1 MKITEVETVLLD
13 EFPNLVYVRVH
24 TDEGIVGLGETF
36 FTAEA
41 VASWMHSMAAP
52 YLLGKDPLRIEQ
64 HWLGLNGFIG
74 FNSTGV
80 EMRARS
86 AIDIALWD
94 ILGQVCRQPIHQLLG
109 GAVRDR
115 VPIYN
120 TCADSNYVR
129 KSLDRYIEKNP
140 VRASASASKAA
151 GTYEDLQAFTTRADE
166 LAQSLLGE
174 GIRGMKI
181 WPFDPFAEKS
191 GGHSISARDLS
202 TALKPFEKIRGAVGD
217 QMDIMV
223 ELHSMWDLPTAIKIA
238 QALEPLKPAWF
249 EDPIKM
255 DDLGALAK
263 FAGSTRVPTAASET
277 LATRW
282 SFRDLLERRAAGM
295 VIFDPT
301 WAGGISEGKKIA
313 SMAEA
318 YQLPATPHDCVG
330 PVSFAVALHL
340 SVNAPNTPVQE
351 FVRAFYSNWY
361 KELVTEL
368 PKVSD
373 GYAYPLTGPGLG
385 TQLLKERL
393 SRPDVHQR
401 SSKLATVGR
410 AKAPRNHAR
419 KS

>member
-1 MKITEVETVLLD
+1 MKITNVETILLE
-13 EFPNLVYVRVH
+13 EFPNLVYVRIH

-36 FTAEA
+36 FTAES
-41 VASWMHSMAAP
+41 VASWIHSMAAP
-52 YLLGKDPLRIEQ
+52 YLLGKNPLQIEK
-64 HWLGLNGFIG
+64 HWLGLHGFIG
-74 FNSTGV
+74 FSGTGV

-120 TCADSNYVR
+120 TCAGYGYVR
-129 KSLDRYIEKNP
+129 KRLDRYIDKNP
-140 VRASASASKAA
+140 ATASAAA
-151 GTYEDLQAFTTRADE
+151 KPPGPYEDLEAFTSRAGE
-166 LAQSLLGE
+166 LAQSLLAE

-202 TALKPFEKIRGAVGD
+202 TALQPFEKIRAAVGD
-217 QMDIMV
+217 EMDIMV
-223 ELHSMWDLPTAIKIA
+223 ELHSFWDLPTAIKIA
-238 QALEPLKPAWF
+238 AALEPFKPAWY
-249 EDPIKM
+249 EDPIRM

-282 SFRDLLERRAAGM
+282 SFRDLLERRAAGLI
-295 VIFDPT
+295 IFDPT

-313 SMAEA
+313 AMAEA

-340 SVNAPNTPVQE
+340 SVNAPNTPIQE
-351 FVRAFYSNWY
+351 FVRAFYSTWY

-385 TQLLKERL
+385 TQLLTERL
-393 SRPDVHQR
+393 ERPDVQRR
-401 SSKLATVGR
+401 SSKN
-410 AKAPRNHAR
+410 P
-419 KS
+419 SES